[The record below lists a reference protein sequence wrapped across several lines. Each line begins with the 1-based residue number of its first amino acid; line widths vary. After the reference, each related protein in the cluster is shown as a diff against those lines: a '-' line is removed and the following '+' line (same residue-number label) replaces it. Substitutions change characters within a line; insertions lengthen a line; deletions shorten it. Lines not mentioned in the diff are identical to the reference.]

1 MNNMKDMM
9 KAAQKMQERIH
20 KLQEELNER
29 TVESTSGGGLVTAVA
44 TGAKSLQ
51 KLTIKPAAVDPND
64 VEMLEDLILVA
75 VNEALRQAED
85 MVNAEMSKITAGLNL
100 PRGKF

>member
-1 MNNMKDMM
+1 MTNMKDML

-20 KLQEELNER
+20 KLQEELNTR
-29 TVESTSGGGLVTAVA
+29 TVEATSGGGMITAVV

-51 KLTIKPAAVDPND
+51 KITIKPAAVDPED

-75 VNEALRQAED
+75 VNEALRKAED
-85 MVNAEMSKITAGLNL
+85 MVNTEMNKVTAGLNL
-100 PRGKF
+100 PRGMV

>member
-9 KAAQKMQERIH
+9 KAAQKMQERVH
-20 KLQEELNER
+20 KLQEELNAR
-29 TVESTSGGGLVTAVA
+29 TVEATSGGGMVTAVV

-51 KLTIKPAAVDPND
+51 KLTIQPAAVDPSD

-75 VNEALRQAED
+75 VNEALRKAED
-85 MVNAEMSKITAGLNL
+85 MVNAEMSKVTAGLNL
-100 PRGKF
+100 PRGMF